1 MTTPNTTT
9 TEDCS
14 AVALPPLLAD
24 LIEVVKGR
32 AVTPTNQPVTYG
44 GVVYFDQKSA
54 DGARDHQERAEKL
67 EAPWVAADRLA
78 GWRL

>member
-1 MTTPNTTT
+1 MTAPDAQT

-14 AVALPPLLAD
+14 AVALPPLLAE
-24 LIEVVKGR
+24 LTEAVNER

-44 GVVYFDQKSA
+44 GVIYGDQKSA

-67 EAPWVAADRLA
+67 EAPWAAADRL
-78 GWRL
+78 GGRP